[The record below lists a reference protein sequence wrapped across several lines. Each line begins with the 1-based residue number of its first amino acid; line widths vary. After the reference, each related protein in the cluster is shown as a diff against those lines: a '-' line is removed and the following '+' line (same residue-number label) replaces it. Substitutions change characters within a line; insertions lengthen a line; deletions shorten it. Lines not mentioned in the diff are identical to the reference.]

1 MKIIGIGLAAAM
13 ALTFVTPSR
22 AADTYEIDPSHVWV
36 TFKIGHAGWSN
47 AHGLLKTVSGTIV
60 FDKTDVSKSSVHV
73 EMAAIA
79 ISTNFEQRDADLQSP
94 DFLNAS
100 EFPTIIFASSTI
112 EKTGEKTG
120 KLIGDLTIGGIS
132 KPVTLD
138 VTWNGEMRLPWD
150 KNTIKTGFSASGTF
164 DLVDDFGMK
173 KAAEYGL
180 GPTVSVDIDVEATK
194 K

>member
-1 MKIIGIGLAAAM
+1 MKFIGIGLATAM
-13 ALTFVTPSR
+13 AMTFATSSR
-22 AADTYEIDPSHVWV
+22 AADTYEIDPSHAWI

-47 AHGLLKTVSGTIV
+47 AHGQFKTVSGTIV
-60 FDKTDVSKSSVHV
+60 FDKTDVTKSSVQV
-73 EMAAIA
+73 EIAAA
-79 ISTNFEQRDADLQSP
+79 TISTNFEQRDADLQSP

-100 EFPTIIFASSTI
+100 EFPTITFASTTI

-120 KLIGDLTIGGIS
+120 KLIGELTLAGVS

-138 VTWNGEMRLPWD
+138 VTWNSEMPLPWD

-180 GPTVSVDIDVEATK
+180 GPTVSVDIDVEAIK